1 MSISIICAQ
10 MHPINVHTDINS
22 KTRYLSFVSEPSHHS
37 INIFCKSIFCVCK
50 QGIANLH
57 ICANLPGYLLLADV
71 ISIKSLAY
79 LIGLFNDFYLH
90 CRCQNGNLVQFQLR
104 PVYSRLDEYH
114 CHIEQLPDQLLLQI
128 DYTVSLTFHQRRN
141 LLFSR
146 NMSVYS
152 DKGWRQSGRVYKR

>member
-1 MSISIICAQ
+1 M
-10 MHPINVHTDINS
+10 
-22 KTRYLSFVSEPSHHS
+22 
-37 INIFCKSIFCVCK
+37 
-50 QGIANLH
+50 
-57 ICANLPGYLLLADV
+57 CANLPEPLLLTDAINLEVPCTDP
-71 ISIKSLAY
+71 
-79 LIGLFNDFYLH
+79 FNDCYLN

-104 PVYSRLDEYH
+104 PVYSRLDEYY
-114 CHIEQLPDQLLLQI
+114 CHIEQQPDQLLLQI